1 MSGALGTNL
10 RLQDGS
16 RVGVIGGGPA
26 GSLFA
31 YFLLSAARR
40 RGLRL
45 EVDIYE
51 PRDFTRPGPS
61 GCNMCG
67 GIVSESL
74 VQELAMEG
82 IQLPGGLVRR
92 TIDSY
97 VLHTDNGS
105 VKIDA
110 PRRGKTTAAV
120 QRGGG
125 PGGLREV
132 ARGGLDSHLLK
143 LAQGLGAKVE
153 TARIRNA
160 GWDGDRPWVQLQEGT
175 RRQYDLLVGAT
186 GVNSAGWQL
195 FERLGLRAPKPKTT
209 KAYIAEMS
217 LGLETITRQ
226 FGNSMHILLLNM
238 PRLDFAALIPKGEY
252 LTVVLLGEEIT
263 SDMIPD
269 FFASPA
275 MAQCLPGGWSLTDA
289 ACHCSPRINVKEAA
303 TPFGDRVV
311 LVGDCGVTRLYKDGL
326 GAAYY
331 TAKAAAFTAVA
342 HGVSAADF
350 RRYFWPT
357 YHSIALDNRFGGL
370 IFNLVHR
377 VKSTGTLVEGV
388 LNMADREQGHGVAGG
403 RMSSVL
409 WDMFTGAAPYRHIL
423 RQALHPKF
431 LGRYLWETSPFA
443 GHALHRQLEELQ
455 RGPLQESCS
464 CITQL
469 PEEPSPGWTEA
480 GTKRVAEE
488 RR

>member
-1 MSGALGTNL
+1 MRGALDAKL

-31 YFLLSAARR
+31 YFLLSLARQT
-40 RGLRL
+40 GLKL

-74 VQELAMEG
+74 VEKLHTEG
-82 IQLPGGLVRR
+82 IQLPTGLIRR

-97 VLHTDNGS
+97 VLHTDSGC

-132 ARGGLDSHLLK
+132 ARGGLDSHLLS
-143 LAQGLGAKVE
+143 LATELGATVE
-153 TARIRNA
+153 SSWVRDVVRR
-160 GWDGDRPWVQLQEGT
+160 GDRPQVQLQEDS
-175 RRQYDLLVGAT
+175 RDYDLLVGAT

-195 FERLGLRAPKPKTT
+195 FERLGLPGPRPKTT
-209 KAYIAEMS
+209 KAYIAEMN
-217 LGLETITRQ
+217 LGRETITRH

-238 PRLDFAALIPKGEY
+238 PRLDFAALIPKGEF
-252 LTVVLLGEEIT
+252 LTVVLLGQEI
-263 SDMIPD
+263 SSEMIPA

-275 MAQCLPGGWSLTDA
+275 MERCLPGGWNLSDT
-289 ACHCSPRINVKEAA
+289 ACHCSPRINLREAG

-331 TAKAAAFTAVA
+331 TAKAAAHTAVY
-342 HGVSAADF
+342 HGVSAGDF
-350 RRYFWPT
+350 RHHFWPT

-370 IFNLVHR
+370 IFNLARR
-377 VKSTGTLVEGV
+377 VKSSDSLVEGM
-388 LNMADREQGHGVAGG
+388 LKMADREQDRPVTGG
-403 RMSSVL
+403 PMSTVL

-423 RQALHPKF
+423 LQVLHPHF
-431 LGRYLWETSPFA
+431 FARYLWDS
-443 GHALHRQLEELQ
+443 ALIEGKALY
-455 RGPLQESCS
+455 
-464 CITQL
+464 
-469 PEEPSPGWTEA
+469 
-480 GTKRVAEE
+480 
-488 RR
+488 